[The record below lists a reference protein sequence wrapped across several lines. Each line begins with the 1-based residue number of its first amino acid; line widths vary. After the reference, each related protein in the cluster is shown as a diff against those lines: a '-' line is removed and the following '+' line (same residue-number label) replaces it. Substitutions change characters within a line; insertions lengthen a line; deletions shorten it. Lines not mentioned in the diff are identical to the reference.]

1 MPEPITFPEA
11 QEQSFGC
18 ISCLQQHKFRKRPEL
33 HGASPGLQESGSGQ
47 ISRGQPGNCTTVS
60 SLSSTATD
68 KLGTVLS
75 AALFGTISRNHI
87 CSVRNAV
94 TVGTVDLVVH
104 LDCLYVLCPLAQ
116 LVRPWR
122 NWLTIRH
129 RAVHFQTFEGSAS
142 SPPLVGICHR
152 PT

>member
-1 MPEPITFPEA
+1 MFARSVSHVQVLFAMVGRVFVQTDDAMRRTSRAGRSNCGLTPLRCALP
-11 QEQSFGC
+11 
-18 ISCLQQHKFRKRPEL
+18 
-33 HGASPGLQESGSGQ
+33 ASPWWD
-47 ISRGQPGNCTTVS
+47 VA
-60 SLSSTATD
+60 ATD

-142 SPPLVGICHR
+142 SPPLVGICHP